1 METKKRTRGPQK
13 KPTLHRLYIK
23 AVALADY
30 VKATYYLVASHE
42 NINELKRM
50 FENIAKAH
58 WYINQFTHSK
68 DKTVEWY
75 DKLVDLEKRYKKAI
89 LEEQRINWMLDDED
103 VEDEDITEE
112 DNSDYE

>member
-30 VKATYYLVASHE
+30 VKATYYLVASYE
-42 NINELKRM
+42 NINELMRM
-50 FENIAKAH
+50 FEDVARAY
-58 WYINQFTHSK
+58 WYVNQRTHSK

-75 DKLVDLEKRYKKAI
+75 DKLVELETRYKKAI
-89 LEEQRINWMLDDED
+89 LEEQKINWMLDDEN
-103 VEDEDITEE
+103 EE
-112 DNSDYE
+112 EEEYE